1 MGPAGERI
9 RRPWLSLLLLALL
22 VKAVLVTLTLVEF
35 GAGPDPL
42 TALGRAW
49 DRWDA
54 QHYLYLA
61 THGYAATGDA
71 RNLIAF
77 FPLYPA
83 LISAVAATG
92 LPARTAALLISN
104 LAGIVAAILL
114 YEIAAAP
121 GVERAAALAAPGV
134 ERAAALAAP
143 GVERAAA
150 LAAPGV
156 ERAAVSPRQDLR
168 ENAAFRAAAFF
179 TVFPT
184 AYFLL
189 VGYTEAL
196 FCALAFGAV
205 LAARRQRWLP
215 AGMLGGLAAAA
226 RLTGLALLP
235 FLLIELFIARHTLR
249 RLSQAI
255 VAPLLIVLGFLIYL
269 MTNLLVLGDPLA
281 FISIQRDH
289 WFHSVAA
296 PWVGFTNAVRGIRW
310 RVPWEKLT
318 VGGGEAAG
326 GIAAY
331 ATTTLSWFRLRPS
344 DAAYATVL
352 TVMVTFLPF
361 WLSIPRYLLGL
372 YPLFLLVGRISQRW
386 VYLPMLALSFVGLA
400 VFGLAFGRGYW
411 AF

>member
-1 MGPAGERI
+1 MVPGRI
-9 RRPWLSLLLLALL
+9 RPWLGLLALSVG

-61 THGYAATGDA
+61 THGYSASGDA

-83 LISAVAATG
+83 LISAIAATG

-104 LAGIVAAILL
+104 VAGMVAAILL

-121 GVERAAALAAPGV
+121 GVERAAAF
-134 ERAAALAAP
+134 
-143 GVERAAA
+143 
-150 LAAPGV
+150 
-156 ERAAVSPRQDLR
+156 PRQDLR

-179 TVFPT
+179 VVFPT

-205 LAARRQRWLP
+205 LAARRQHWLP
-215 AGMLGGLAAAA
+215 AGMLGGLAAAT

-235 FLLIELFIARHTLR
+235 FLVIELVNARHALR
-249 RLSQAI
+249 AAWQAI
-255 VAPLLIVLGFLIYL
+255 LAPVLILVGLLTYL
-269 MTNLLVLGDPLA
+269 ATNLFVLGDA
-281 FISIQRDH
+281 FAFVSVQREH
-289 WFHSVAA
+289 WSHSLSA
-296 PWVGFTNAVRGIRW
+296 PWVGFRDAIQGFSW

-331 ATTTLSWFRLRPS
+331 ATTILSWLRLRPS

-372 YPLFLLVGRISQRW
+372 YPLFLLVGRIRQRW
-386 VYLPMLALSFVGLA
+386 VYLPMVAVSFVGLLF
-400 VFGLAFGRGYW
+400 FGLAFGRGYW

>member
-1 MGPAGERI
+1 MRLAPDRI
-9 RRPWLSLLLLALL
+9 RPWLGLVLLSLL
-22 VKAVLVTLTLVEF
+22 VKVVLITLTLVEF

-49 DRWDA
+49 DHWDA

-61 THGYAATGDA
+61 THGYSATGDA

-104 LAGIVAAILL
+104 VAGVVAAILL
-114 YEIAAAP
+114 YE
-121 GVERAAALAAPGV
+121 LA
-134 ERAAALAAP
+134 
-143 GVERAAA
+143 
-150 LAAPGV
+150 
-156 ERAAVSPRQDLR
+156 RQDLR

-179 TVFPT
+179 VVFPT

-196 FCALAFGAV
+196 FCMLAFGAV
-205 LAARRQRWLP
+205 LAARRQRWLV
-215 AGMLGGLAAAA
+215 AGLLGGLAAAA

-235 FLLIELFIARHTLR
+235 LLAIELFYARRTLSEAWR
-249 RLSQAI
+249 AMLGPAL
-255 VAPLLIVLGFLIYL
+255 VLLGFLTYL
-269 MTNLLVLGDPLA
+269 ASNLLVLGDTFA
-281 FISIQRDH
+281 FVTVQRQH
-289 WFHSVAA
+289 WSHSLSA
-296 PWVGFTNAVRGIRW
+296 PWVGFADAIRGISW

-326 GIAAY
+326 GITAY
-331 ATTTLSWFRLRPS
+331 ATTILSWLRLRPS

-361 WLSIPRYLLGL
+361 WLSIPRYLLAM
-372 YPLFLLVGRISQRW
+372 YPLFLLVGRISYRW
-386 VYLPMLALSFVGLA
+386 VYLAMVAASFVGLLF
-400 VFGLAFGRGYW
+400 FGLAFGRGYW

>member
-1 MGPAGERI
+1 VKSLSETAGRPLSRYRTGTLPTKGLDAERF
-9 RRPWLSLLLLALL
+9 RPWLSLLLLALL
-22 VKAVLVTLTLVEF
+22 VKAVLVALTLFEF

-42 TALGRAW
+42 SALGRAW
-49 DRWDA
+49 DQWDA
-54 QHYLYLA
+54 RHYLYLA
-61 THGYAATGDA
+61 THGYAVTGDA

-114 YEIAAAP
+114 YEVAR
-121 GVERAAALAAPGV
+121 V
-134 ERAAALAAP
+134 
-143 GVERAAA
+143 
-150 LAAPGV
+150 
-156 ERAAVSPRQDLR
+156 DLP
-168 ENAAFRAAAFF
+168 EKAAFRAAAFF

-205 LAARRQRWLP
+205 LAARRHRWLP

-226 RLTGLALLP
+226 RLTGMALLP
-235 FLLIELFIARHTLR
+235 LLLIELFVARRTLR
-249 RLSQAI
+249 RAWQAT
-255 VAPLLIVLGFLIYL
+255 VSPLLIVLGFLTYL
-269 MTNLLVLGDPLA
+269 TTNLLVLGDPFA
-281 FISIQRDH
+281 FVSVQRDH
-289 WFHSVAA
+289 WSHSLAA
-296 PWVGFTNAVRGIRW
+296 PWVGFADAIKGISW

-318 VGGGEAAG
+318 VGGGEIAG
-326 GIAAY
+326 GVAAY
-331 ATTTLSWFRLRPS
+331 ATTTLSWLRLRPS

-361 WLSIPRYLLGL
+361 WLSIPRYLLGM
-372 YPLFLLVGRISQRW
+372 YPLFLLAGRISRRW
-386 VYLPMLALSFVGLA
+386 VYLSMVAVSFVGLV

>member
-1 MGPAGERI
+1 MGLAPDRI
-9 RRPWLSLLLLALL
+9 RPWLGLVLLSLL
-22 VKAVLVTLTLVEF
+22 VKVVLVTLTLAEF

-49 DRWDA
+49 DHWDA

-61 THGYAATGDA
+61 THGYGATGDA

-83 LISAVAATG
+83 LISAIAATG

-104 LAGIVAAILL
+104 VAGVVAAILL
-114 YEIAAAP
+114 YEIA
-121 GVERAAALAAPGV
+121 
-134 ERAAALAAP
+134 
-143 GVERAAA
+143 
-150 LAAPGV
+150 AAPGV

-179 TVFPT
+179 IVFPT

-205 LAARRQRWLP
+205 LAARRQRWLF
-215 AGMLGGLAAAA
+215 AGLLGGLAAAA

-235 FLLIELFIARHTLR
+235 FLLLELFYARHALR
-249 RLSQAI
+249 AVWQAVI
-255 VAPLLIVLGFLIYL
+255 APVLIVLGFLTYL
-269 MTNLLVLGDPLA
+269 LTNLLVLGDAFA
-281 FISIQRDH
+281 FISVQRQH
-289 WFHSVAA
+289 WSHSLSA
-296 PWVGFTNAVRGIRW
+296 PWVGFADAIRGIGW

-318 VGGGEAAG
+318 VGGGEVAG

-331 ATTTLSWFRLRPS
+331 ATTTLSWLRLRPS
-344 DAAYATVL
+344 DAAYATVV

-361 WLSIPRYLLGL
+361 WLSIPRYLLAM
-372 YPLFLLVGRISQRW
+372 YPMFLLVGRISYRW
-386 VYLPMLALSFVGLA
+386 VYLAMVAASFVGLL

>member
-1 MGPAGERI
+1 MGLTPDRI
-9 RRPWLSLLLLALL
+9 RPWLGLVLLSLL
-22 VKAVLVTLTLVEF
+22 VKVVLVTLTLAEF

-49 DRWDA
+49 DHWDA

-61 THGYAATGDA
+61 THGYSATGDA

-83 LISAVAATG
+83 LISAIAATG

-104 LAGIVAAILL
+104 VAGVVAAILL

-121 GVERAAALAAPGV
+121 GVERAAALAG
-134 ERAAALAAP
+134 
-143 GVERAAA
+143 
-150 LAAPGV
+150 PGV

-179 TVFPT
+179 IVFPT

-205 LAARRQRWLP
+205 LAARRQRWLF
-215 AGMLGGLAAAA
+215 AGLLGGLAAAA

-235 FLLIELFIARHTLR
+235 FLLIELFYARHALR
-249 RLSQAI
+249 AVWQAVI
-255 VAPLLIVLGFLIYL
+255 APVLIVLGFLTYL
-269 MTNLLVLGDPLA
+269 LTNLLVLGDAFA
-281 FISIQRDH
+281 FISVQRQH
-289 WFHSVAA
+289 WSHSLSA
-296 PWVGFTNAVRGIRW
+296 PWVGFADAIRGIGW

-318 VGGGEAAG
+318 VGGGEVAG

-331 ATTTLSWFRLRPS
+331 ATTTLSWLRLRPS

-352 TVMVTFLPF
+352 TMMVTFLPF
-361 WLSIPRYLLGL
+361 WLSIPRYLLAM
-372 YPLFLLVGRISQRW
+372 YPMFLLLGRISYRW
-386 VYLPMLALSFVGLA
+386 VYLAMVAASFVGLL

>member
-1 MGPAGERI
+1 VKSLSATTGKPLRRYGTRTLPIGGLGGDRI
-9 RRPWLSLLLLALL
+9 RPWLSLLLLALL
-22 VKAVLVTLTLVEF
+22 VKVVLVTLTLIEF

-42 TALGRAW
+42 TALGHVW
-49 DRWDA
+49 DHWDA

-61 THGYAATGDA
+61 THGYGATGDA

-77 FPLYPA
+77 FPLYPD
-83 LISAVAATG
+83 LISAVATTG

-104 LAGIVAAILL
+104 VAGVVAAILL
-114 YEIAAAP
+114 YEVA
-121 GVERAAALAAPGV
+121 RHD
-134 ERAAALAAP
+134 
-143 GVERAAA
+143 
-150 LAAPGV
+150 
-156 ERAAVSPRQDLR
+156 QR

-179 TVFPT
+179 VVFPT

-205 LAARRQRWLP
+205 LATRRQRWLF
-215 AGMLGGLAAAA
+215 AGLLGGLAAAA

-235 FLLIELFIARHTLR
+235 FLVIELFDARQTLR
-249 RLSQAI
+249 ALWQAML
-255 VAPLLIVLGFLIYL
+255 APVLIVLGFLTYL
-269 MTNLLVLGDPLA
+269 ATNLLVLGDAFA
-281 FISIQRDH
+281 FISVQRQH
-289 WFHSVAA
+289 WSHSLSA
-296 PWVGFTNAVRGIRW
+296 PWVGFADAIRAIRW

-318 VGGGEAAG
+318 VGAGEAAG

-331 ATTTLSWFRLRPS
+331 ATTTLSWLRLRPA

-352 TVMVTFLPF
+352 TVMATFLPF
-361 WLSIPRYLLGL
+361 WLSIPRYLLAM
-372 YPLFLLVGRISQRW
+372 YPLFLLVGRISNRW
-386 VYLPMLALSFVGLA
+386 VYPAMVAASFVGLL

>member
-1 MGPAGERI
+1 VSRYRTPTPSIAGIPADRL
-9 RRPWLSLLLLALL
+9 RPWLSLLLLALL
-22 VKAVLVTLTLVEF
+22 VKVVLVTLTLIAY
-35 GAGPDPL
+35 GASPDPL
-42 TALGRAW
+42 TALGRTW

-61 THGYAATGDA
+61 THGYGSAGDA

-83 LISAVAATG
+83 LISAVASVG

-104 LAGIVAAILL
+104 IAGVVAAILL
-114 YEIAAAP
+114 YE
-121 GVERAAALAAPGV
+121 VALNDADRKVAW
-134 ERAAALAAP
+134 
-143 GVERAAA
+143 
-150 LAAPGV
+150 
-156 ERAAVSPRQDLR
+156 
-168 ENAAFRAAAFF
+168 RAAAFF

-196 FCALAFGAV
+196 FCALAFGSV
-205 LAARRQRWLP
+205 LAARRQRWLW
-215 AGMLGGLAAAA
+215 AGLLGGLAAAS

-235 FLLIELFIARHTLR
+235 FLVIELLQVRRALR
-249 RLSQAI
+249 SIWQLI
-255 VAPLLIVLGFLIYL
+255 VPPLLIGLGFVTYL
-269 MTNLLVLGDPLA
+269 LTNLLVLGDPLA
-281 FISIQRDH
+281 FVTVQREH
-289 WFHSVAA
+289 WSHSLSA
-296 PWVGFTNAVRGIRW
+296 PWVGFAQAVNGISW

-318 VGGGEAAG
+318 VGGGEVAG

-331 ATTTLSWFRLRPS
+331 GTTTLSWLRLRPA
-344 DAAYATVL
+344 DAAYATVV
-352 TVMVTFLPF
+352 TAMVTFLPF

-372 YPLFLLVGRISQRW
+372 YPLFLLAGRVSNRW
-386 VYLPMLALSFVGLA
+386 LYLPLVALSFVALV

>member
-1 MGPAGERI
+1 VKSLSATAGKPLRRYATRTLPIMRLAPDRI
-9 RRPWLSLLLLALL
+9 RPWLGLLLLSLL
-22 VKAVLVTLTLVEF
+22 VKAVLVTLTLAEF

-49 DRWDA
+49 DHWDA

-61 THGYAATGDA
+61 THGYSATGDA

-83 LISAVAATG
+83 LISAIAATG

-104 LAGIVAAILL
+104 VAGVVAAILL
-114 YEIAAAP
+114 FE
-121 GVERAAALAAPGV
+121 LA
-134 ERAAALAAP
+134 
-143 GVERAAA
+143 
-150 LAAPGV
+150 
-156 ERAAVSPRQDLR
+156 RQDLR

-179 TVFPT
+179 LVFPT

-205 LAARRQRWLP
+205 LAARRRRWLF
-215 AGMLGGLAAAA
+215 AGLLGGLAAAA

-235 FLLIELFIARHTLR
+235 LLVIELFYARRALR
-249 RLSQAI
+249 EVWQAI
-255 VAPLLIVLGFLIYL
+255 LAPALILLGFLTYL
-269 MTNLLVLGDPLA
+269 ATNLLVLGDAFA
-281 FISIQRDH
+281 FISVQRQH
-289 WFHSVAA
+289 WSHSLSA
-296 PWVGFTNAVRGIRW
+296 PWVGFADAIRGIGW

-318 VGGGEAAG
+318 VGGGETAG

-331 ATTTLSWFRLRPS
+331 ATTILSWLRLRPS

-361 WLSIPRYLLGL
+361 WLSIPRYLLAM
-372 YPLFLLVGRISQRW
+372 YPLFLLVGRINQRW
-386 VYLPMLALSFVGLA
+386 VYLGMMAVSFVSLM

>member
-1 MGPAGERI
+1 VAGRPLSRYRTPTPSIAGLPADRV
-9 RRPWLSLLLLALL
+9 RAWLSLLLLALL
-22 VKAVLVTLTLVEF
+22 VKVLVVTLTLIEF

-42 TALGRAW
+42 TALGRVW
-49 DRWDA
+49 DQWDA
-54 QHYLYLA
+54 RHYVYLA

-83 LISAVAATG
+83 LISAMAAVG

-104 LAGIVAAILL
+104 IAGIVAAILL
-114 YEIAAAP
+114 YELARADAP
-121 GVERAAALAAPGV
+121 PKTAW
-134 ERAAALAAP
+134 
-143 GVERAAA
+143 
-150 LAAPGV
+150 
-156 ERAAVSPRQDLR
+156 
-168 ENAAFRAAAFF
+168 RAAAFF

-205 LAARRQRWLP
+205 LAARRRRWLP

-235 FLLIELFIARHTLR
+235 FLLIELFSARRVLGR
-249 RLSQAI
+249 ASQAI
-255 VAPLLIVLGFLIYL
+255 VPPLLVLMGFATYL
-269 MTNLLVLGDPLA
+269 LTNLLILGDPLA
-281 FISIQRDH
+281 FIAVQREH
-289 WFHSVAA
+289 WSHALSA
-296 PWVGFTNAVRGIRW
+296 PWAGFANAIRGISW

-318 VGGGEAAG
+318 VGGGEIAG

-331 ATTTLSWFRLRPS
+331 ATTTLSWLRLRPA
-344 DAAYATVL
+344 DAAYATVV
-352 TVMVTFLPF
+352 TAMVTFLPF
-361 WLSIPRYLLGL
+361 WLSIPRYLLSM
-372 YPLFLLVGRISQRW
+372 YPLFLLAGRIASRW
-386 VYLPMLALSFVGLA
+386 LYLSIVALSFVALVVLA
-400 VFGLAFGRGYW
+400 LAFGRGYW